1 MAQQTTLI
9 PLAARTSTLIVDS
22 DLDLGAFELI
32 AGKVSAD
39 AGNISQLFGDYFET
53 DLLQIIGG
61 RIRPGNT
68 LVAQPT
74 GYDPVVM
81 GYQTP
86 KILAEWSMPTLYGN
100 DNEFD
105 LYCTITGYSVTS
117 GSPQSAY
124 VGWEIRVDD
133 VAVKSGVSPS
143 SGVSSIPIVEH
154 IDNVKSTSLI
164 SITATSTNNG
174 AGWHNR
180 PVDVSN
186 IRVVGTL
193 EAFWKIHGVLPVF
206 Q

>member
-32 AGKVSAD
+32 ADKVSAD
-39 AGNISQLFGDYFET
+39 AGNISQFET
-53 DLLQIIGG
+53 DQLQIIGG
-61 RIRPGNT
+61 RIRPGNN

-86 KILAEWSMPTLYGN
+86 KILAEWSLPTLYGN

-105 LYCTITGYSVTS
+105 LYCTITGYSV
-117 GSPQSAY
+117 GSPQSGY
-124 VGWEIRVDD
+124 VAWEIRVDD
-133 VAVKSGVSPS
+133 VAVKSGNTPS
-143 SGVSSIPIVEH
+143 SGVKDIPILVH
-154 IDNVKSTSLI
+154 IDNVESTSVI
-164 SITATSTNNG
+164 SITATATYNQPS
-174 AGWHNR
+174 WYNR
-180 PVDVSN
+180 LVDVSN

-193 EAFWKIHGVLPVF
+193 EAFWNIDGVLPVL

>member
-32 AGKVSAD
+32 ADKVSAD
-39 AGNISQLFGDYFET
+39 AGNISQFET
-53 DLLQIIGG
+53 AQLQIPGG

-81 GYQTP
+81 GFQTP
-86 KILAEWSMPTLYGN
+86 QKIAEWSLPTLYGN

-105 LYCTITGYSVTS
+105 LYCTITGYEVAS
-117 GSPQSAY
+117 GLPQSAH
-124 VGWEIRVDD
+124 VSWEIRVDD
-133 VAVKSGVSPS
+133 VVVKSGA
-143 SGVSSIPIVEH
+143 SGSAALSSIPIDVH
-154 IDNVKSTSLI
+154 IDNVESTTLI
-164 SITATSTNNG
+164 SITATSTYSS
-174 AGWHNR
+174 AGWDYR
-180 PVDVSN
+180 TVDASN

-193 EAFWKIHGVLPVF
+193 EAFWMIHGVLPVLE
-206 Q
+206 